1 MKIPMTLVMIYD
13 EEKILLAMKKRGFG
27 TGRWNGYGGKVDESE
42 SIEQS
47 ARRELLEE
55 SGISEEQL
63 ADLKFVN
70 RGQITF
76 SFEDS
81 GSQLEVHLFS
91 VDGFSGE
98 VQETEEM
105 KPQWFAHKDI
115 PYSEMWADDPHWLPL
130 LLQGKNIRAEFTFDN
145 KDDQNILSKSIET
158 YE

>member
-13 EEKILLAMKKRGFG
+13 DAKILLAMKKRGFG
-27 TGRWNGYGGKVDESE
+27 AGRWNGYGGKVDESE

-47 ARRELLEE
+47 AKRELSEE

-63 ADLKFVN
+63 EDAKFIS

-76 SFEDS
+76 TFEDN
-81 GSQLEVHLFS
+81 GNQLEVHLFS

-98 VQETEEM
+98 AQETEEM

-145 KDDQNILSKSIET
+145 KDDQNILNKSIET